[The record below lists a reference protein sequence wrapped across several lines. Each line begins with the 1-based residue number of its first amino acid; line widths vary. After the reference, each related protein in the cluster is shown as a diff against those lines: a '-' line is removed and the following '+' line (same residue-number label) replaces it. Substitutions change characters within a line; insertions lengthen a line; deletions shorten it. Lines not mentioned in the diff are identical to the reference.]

1 MRMKINKVTKAV
13 NKRLILNKV
22 NLELFKDEITFI
34 IGETAS
40 DNGVILNILGALDNP
55 NSGDILIQLG
65 NICIKLDERNN
76 FRGKGL
82 GFIFQEENLLRGLTV
97 KENLIIGLGLS
108 NGGFNKEYFQ
118 NTIEKFDIMHLL
130 SKKVENLSCLEK
142 QKVALSRA
150 ILSNGKIILADN
162 PVANLKKVDKELLY
176 QKYRSLKN
184 KRIIIIM
191 SNDYEMAKKYGDRII
206 KFINGEIDED
216 IRVSQY
222 DVEEKTSNDYGCFLK
237 TGHKHIAFFLGYKH
251 FLGNIGSIICFII
264 SLSFT
269 QALLFFV
276 LSLLLNLVFI
286 IEIDIIIILLILVV
300 PFFLITLFI
309 QTNTFVKTKL
319 YKIEYN
325 IGLLKLLGVSGKQLF
340 SVYII
345 EFTVIL
351 ITSFC
356 IGYSFYL
363 LTFKLLIT
371 YLDLELVYMK
381 PLRIG
386 MWVLFLIIC
395 IAFFVSIKNLRFILR
410 LSPIYA
416 LKRK

>member
-1 MRMKINKVTKAV
+1 MTMKW
-13 NKRLILNKV
+13 
-22 NLELFKDEITFI
+22 
-34 IGETAS
+34 
-40 DNGVILNILGALDNP
+40 
-55 NSGDILIQLG
+55 Q
-65 NICIKLDERNN
+65 RN
-76 FRGKGL
+76 
-82 GFIFQEENLLRGLTV
+82 
-97 KENLIIGLGLS
+97 
-108 NGGFNKEYFQ
+108 
-118 NTIEKFDIMHLL
+118 M
-130 SKKVENLSCLEK
+130 
-142 QKVALSRA
+142 
-150 ILSNGKIILADN
+150 
-162 PVANLKKVDKELLY
+162 
-176 QKYRSLKN
+176 
-184 KRIIIIM
+184 
-191 SNDYEMAKKYGDRII
+191 
-206 KFINGEIDED
+206 EIDED

-351 ITSFC
+351 
-356 IGYSFYL
+356 
-363 LTFKLLIT
+363 
-371 YLDLELVYMK
+371 
-381 PLRIG
+381 
-386 MWVLFLIIC
+386 
-395 IAFFVSIKNLRFILR
+395 FINF
-410 LSPIYA
+410 
-416 LKRK
+416 